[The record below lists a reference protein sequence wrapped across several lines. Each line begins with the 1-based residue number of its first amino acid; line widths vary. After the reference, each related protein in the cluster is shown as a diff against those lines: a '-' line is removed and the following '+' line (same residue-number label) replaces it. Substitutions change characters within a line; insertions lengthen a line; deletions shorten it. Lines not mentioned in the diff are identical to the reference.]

1 MHTITATLILDD
13 TADPP
18 RAAVSIQVDG
28 EVVAAH
34 EHVSPADSVA
44 ALDAFA
50 QGDEE
55 LRSRLRLTV
64 ASTISRLQEIVEKG
78 HEAQLA
84 REAALSEWQLVLD
97 AGVPAAA
104 PDA

>member
-1 MHTITATLILDD
+1 VT
-13 TADPP
+13 
-18 RAAVSIQVDG
+18 IQVDG
-28 EVVAAH
+28 EVVAAR
-34 EHVSPADSVA
+34 EQVSAADSVA
-44 ALDAFA
+44 AIDAFA

-64 ASTISRLQEIVEKG
+64 ASTISRLQDIVDKG

-84 REAALSEWQLVLD
+84 REAALSDWQHVLD
-97 AGVPAAA
+97 SGVSAGAAA

>member
-18 RAAVSIQVDG
+18 RASVSVQVDG
-28 EVVAAH
+28 DLAAAR
-34 EHVSPADSVA
+34 EQISAADCVA

-50 QGDEE
+50 QGDDE

-64 ASTISRLQEIVEKG
+64 ASTISRLQDVVDKG
-78 HEAQLA
+78 HEAQSA
-84 REAALSEWQLVLD
+84 REAALSEWQSVLD
-97 AGVPAAA
+97 PPAAA
-104 PDA
+104 G